1 MLCYYWPYWEHTHHN
16 FIQCCHS
23 LVRNCFKLELNHK
36 SNWTRSNWYSLVLGV
51 QFWTVLNHSQFP
63 NWDIWTIAALPTQN
77 LSMVLSIDSWP
88 IVWVSFIMVNT
99 CIYSN
104 PSYPGRQREYFLN
117 MVFAQVAWSNFH
129 KQTTLHHCESCWVK
143 RGWTA
148 LKKFS
153 KNWLTL

>member
-117 MVFAQVAWSNFH
+117 MVLH
-129 KQTTLHHCESCWVK
+129 KWHGPTSINRQLCTIVNL
-143 RGWTA
+143 
-148 LKKFS
+148 FS
-153 KNWLTL
+153 QKGMNCSEKNWLNL